1 MKVVHIGDNV
11 LSSRRFNGHDLGKYL
26 RKSGISSD
34 HLVWCKNHDDSHTF
48 EIARHL
54 KSREVLHDMLNK
66 INTMYGT
73 NALFYPFSYGLL
85 FDEIFLNCDVVHLH
99 LIHNNFFDIS
109 HLPIISRIKPVV
121 WTLHDPWPI
130 GGHCIH
136 SFDCNKWITG
146 CFDCPYLAEP
156 FAIKFDSSAIN
167 WEYKKLIF
175 EKCDL
180 DLIVTSQWM
189 FERITKT
196 PLFNNNR
203 LHLVHFGFDLDIFK
217 PGDSSKAKQ
226 SLNIPDENIVISFR
240 ATEIVY
246 KGLNSIRQCL
256 RKLQS
261 EYPITLLVFNE
272 RGLLDEFRDTFQ
284 IVELGWVT
292 DDEIMIEAYNAADI
306 FLMPS
311 KAETFGMMAVEAM
324 ACGKPV
330 IAMDGTSL
338 PEVLKPDESGCIIV
352 PQGDVDAMCS
362 SLKLLL
368 RDSDLRRKIGE
379 RSRTTAEKYYCKER
393 YVNEIIE
400 VYEKAIERKRG
411 DKRAYQIIEQ
421 QKRNCLFKG
430 HLSPEFSALINHDAS
445 NLPVNNVSSGEFK
458 LIQLVRC
465 IKKLPVIAQL
475 WESIV
480 RPAYNN
486 IRDFRRKFQ

>member
-1 MKVVHIGDNV
+1 
-11 LSSRRFNGHDLGKYL
+11 
-26 RKSGISSD
+26 
-34 HLVWCKNHDDSHTF
+34 
-48 EIARHL
+48 
-54 KSREVLHDMLNK
+54 
-66 INTMYGT
+66 
-73 NALFYPFSYGLL
+73 
-85 FDEIFLNCDVVHLH
+85 
-99 LIHNNFFDIS
+99 
-109 HLPIISRIKPVV
+109 
-121 WTLHDPWPI
+121 
-130 GGHCIH
+130 
-136 SFDCNKWITG
+136 
-146 CFDCPYLAEP
+146 
-156 FAIKFDSSAIN
+156 
-167 WEYKKLIF
+167 
-175 EKCDL
+175 
-180 DLIVTSQWM
+180 M